1 MGRLLLTMLLVVES
15 ATAPTLAVYP
25 RVVFAGSGVRVQCR
39 VPRHTD
45 NRAVTWGFTDWTSLG
60 RQLDGADAPITWA
73 YTFNDVP
80 CDPGLAFCRVERV
93 RGAAILMTQSL
104 TVAGCGGY

>member
-15 ATAPTLAVYP
+15 AIEPTLAVYP

-39 VPRHTD
+39 VPR
-45 NRAVTWGFTDWTSLG
+45 RAEHRSVTWGFTDWTSLG
-60 RQLDGADAPITWA
+60 RQLDGADAPVTWA
-73 YTFNDVP
+73 YTFDHVP
-80 CDPGLAFCRVERV
+80 CDPGFAFCRVERV
-93 RGAAILMTQSL
+93 RGAAIVITQSL

>member
-1 MGRLLLTMLLVVES
+1 MGRLLLMILLVVES
-15 ATAPTLAVYP
+15 ATEPTLTVYP

-39 VPRHTD
+39 VPRHEA
-45 NRAVTWGFTDWTSLG
+45 NRTVTWGFTEWTSRE
-60 RQLDGADAPITWA
+60 RQLDGASAPITWT
-73 YTFNDVP
+73 YTFNHVP